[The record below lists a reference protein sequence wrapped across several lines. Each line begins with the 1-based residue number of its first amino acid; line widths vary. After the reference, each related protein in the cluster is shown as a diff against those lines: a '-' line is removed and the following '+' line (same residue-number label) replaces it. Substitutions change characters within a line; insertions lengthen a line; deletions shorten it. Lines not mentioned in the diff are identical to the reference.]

1 MTNEEKALKEIQ
13 KQQDEAEIAF
23 FGVIRLEVPE
33 FNAVKNAL
41 EKQIPKKIKV
51 RTNFEGL
58 AELYCP
64 ICDKRLISR
73 IDGKWLGV
81 RVENYCAD
89 CGQKID
95 WSDDE

>member
-1 MTNEEKALKEIQ
+1 MTKSEETIAYFDYILNAIEFC
-13 KQQDEAEIAF
+13 DE
-23 FGVIRLEVPE
+23 RLRE
-33 FNAVKNAL
+33 VKNAL

-64 ICDKRLISR
+64 SCDKRLISR

-81 RVENYCAD
+81 RLENYCAD

-95 WSDDE
+95 WSAET